1 MEDYPRTI
9 AELEARFSTEE
20 ACRNYLFALRWPKGF
35 HCPRCD
41 NTKAWPVREMLF
53 QCGSCGYQTS
63 VIAGTIFE
71 NTHKPLVV
79 WFRAIWWV
87 VTQKNGASALG
98 LKRVLGLGSY
108 KTAWSWLHKIRRAMV
123 RPGRDRL
130 CGRVEVDETFL
141 GGPEE
146 GVRGRQTF
154 KKALVVVAAEE
165 KGKAIGRIRM
175 LRIPDAS
182 AINLRSFILQ
192 AIEPGS
198 TIVTDGWEGY
208 TGLDAHGYTH
218 EIRVAKEFP
227 KELALKLMPRVHRV
241 VSLLK
246 RWVLGTH
253 QGAVSSEHLDYYLD
267 EFTFRFNR
275 RTSQHRGKLF
285 YRLLQQ
291 AVAVKPIPYSAMIK
305 HVRGPGTK
313 KTQDIVGT

>member
-9 AELEARFSTEE
+9 AELETRFSTEE
-20 ACRNYLFALRWPKGF
+20 ACRNYLFALRWPNGF
-35 HCPRCD
+35 QCPRCE
-41 NTKAWPVREMLF
+41 NTKAWPVREILF

-71 NTHKPLVV
+71 NTHKPLVM

-123 RPGRDRL
+123 RPGRGCL
-130 CGRVEVDETFL
+130 SGRVEVDETFL

-146 GVRGRQTF
+146 GVRGRQTY
-154 KKALVVVAAEE
+154 KKALIVVAAEE

-208 TGLDAHGYTH
+208 TGLEAHSYTH
-218 EIRVAKEFP
+218 EIRIAKDSP
-227 KELALKLMPRVHRV
+227 KELALKLLPRVHRV

-253 QGAVSSEHLDYYLD
+253 QGAVSPEHLDYYLD

-291 AVAVKPIPYSAMIK
+291 AMVVEPVPYSAMIK